1 MKKDKFF
8 EKVKR
13 LEIFASKLAVEMM
26 AGNFKSA
33 FKGQGIEFDEVREYT
48 PGDDTRLI
56 DWNVT
61 SRMGIPFTKT
71 FREEREMT
79 LFFGVDVS
87 ASLFAAGS
95 QDISKIRQ
103 VQLIFAILSIS
114 AVLQHDKVGALFFSD
129 QLEKWVQP
137 SQGRKH
143 ILRLIHDLLKIKP
156 EGIGSELGRALRTMD
171 ESMKRRGVCI
181 IISDFKTS
189 QYEKELSLLA
199 RKHDVIA
206 IKIFDSN
213 DVVFP
218 PMGFLEMRDVESDD
232 IILTF
237 GRSKAF
243 REEFKAFEEHEHMY
257 WKRLCRSLNVDT
269 LEIETSDDPALKMF
283 QFFQKRKR
291 RWR

>member
-1 MKKDKFF
+1 MKKHGFF

-13 LEIFASKLAVEMM
+13 LEIFASKLAVDMM

-61 SRMGIPFTKT
+61 SRMGSPFTKT

-87 ASLFAAGS
+87 ASLFTAGS
-95 QDISKIRQ
+95 QDVSKIHQ
-103 VQLIFAILSIS
+103 VHLIFAILSIS

-137 SQGRKH
+137 CHGKKH
-143 ILRLIHDLLKIKP
+143 ILRLIHDLLTLKP
-156 EGIGSELGRALRTMD
+156 KGSGSELGRALRTMD
-171 ESMKRRGVCI
+171 ESMKRRGICI

-189 QYEKELSLLA
+189 NYEKELSLLA

-213 DVVFP
+213 DISFP
-218 PMGFLEMRDVESDD
+218 SIGFLESQTCY
-232 IILTF
+232 IIY
-237 GRSKAF
+237 S
-243 REEFKAFEEHEHMY
+243 
-257 WKRLCRSLNVDT
+257 
-269 LEIETSDDPALKMF
+269 
-283 QFFQKRKR
+283 
-291 RWR
+291 